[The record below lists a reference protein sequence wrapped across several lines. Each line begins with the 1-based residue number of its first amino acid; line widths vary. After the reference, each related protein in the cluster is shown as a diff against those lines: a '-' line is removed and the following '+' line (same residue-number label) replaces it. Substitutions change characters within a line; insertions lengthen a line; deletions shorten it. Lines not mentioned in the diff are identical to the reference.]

1 MIPYIVIIILFWFR
15 LFISIILFTIV
26 LILLIKYNQKRR
38 QLKHSITVD
47 LVLRN
52 AVIEAY
58 EYAVETHN
66 TFEIEKYKQ
75 LVSEVKGRQV

>member
-1 MIPYIVIIILFWFR
+1 MIPYIVI
-15 LFISIILFTIV
+15 IILFTIV

-58 EYAVETHN
+58 EHAVETHN